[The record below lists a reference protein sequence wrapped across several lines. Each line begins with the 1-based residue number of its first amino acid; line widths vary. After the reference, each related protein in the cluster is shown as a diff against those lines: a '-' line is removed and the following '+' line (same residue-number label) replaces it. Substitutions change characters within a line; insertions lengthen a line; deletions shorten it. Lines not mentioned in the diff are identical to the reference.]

1 VAVGPSMGEERA
13 EAAETARGAAELHFV
28 RGSAS
33 GDFSGRA
40 ATRRTPPTPK
50 PRPFPP
56 PFSSLLPPH
65 PTLLTMAKRK
75 STGGAVDSG
84 SESDA
89 SASSSGSSAP
99 SLIDV
104 DFDFF
109 PANPSV
115 DLIAVKRLLRQLLYT
130 DADELDLHP
139 LAELLLDES
148 LANGVGS
155 TIKVDGE
162 ESDPFSFLGVLNL
175 NLHQVRVCPVSAP
188 PPSKAQADTFWRRCA
203 GKPARRAA
211 PSLSPRPFGRLARA
225 FGPPLGPLT
234 RGHAQWPAGWPR
246 HQRAAHQH
254 ARPDSAAAL
263 AHAGRR
269 ALGRSRRR

>member
-1 VAVGPSMGEERA
+1 
-13 EAAETARGAAELHFV
+13 
-28 RGSAS
+28 
-33 GDFSGRA
+33 
-40 ATRRTPPTPK
+40 
-50 PRPFPP
+50 
-56 PFSSLLPPH
+56 
-65 PTLLTMAKRK
+65 MAKRK

-89 SASSSGSSAP
+89 SNASSSGSSAP

-115 DLIAVKRLLRQLLYT
+115 DLIALKRLLRQLLYT

-162 ESDPFSFLGVLNL
+162 DSDPFSFLGVLNL
-175 NLHQVRVCPVSAP
+175 NLHAV
-188 PPSKAQADTFWRRCA
+188 
-203 GKPARRAA
+203 RRAA
-211 PSLSPRPFGRLARA
+211 RSSSGPRP
-225 FGPPLGPLT
+225 P
-234 RGHAQWPAGWPR
+234 
-246 HQRAAHQH
+246 
-254 ARPDSAAAL
+254 
-263 AHAGRR
+263 
-269 ALGRSRRR
+269 